1 MKELYFSSTSQVSPI
16 LGMLCR
22 PEKSSY
28 GYPFSYVGETQCCGS
43 REIWLENNYITP
55 EYILSLIKNIYSAI
69 YVLHGIYN
77 DGWLD
82 NTDSVSIEE
91 YLNAVSTAWQVKI
104 EEIDETTLLVVLNI
118 LDRDAYIKW
127 RNQ

>member
-1 MKELYFSSTSQVSPI
+1 MKELYFSSTSQVAPI
-16 LGMLCR
+16 LGMICG
-22 PEKSSY
+22 PGESPY
-28 GYPFSYVGETQCCGS
+28 GHPFSYVGKTQCCGS
-43 REIWLENNYITP
+43 REIWLGANYISS
-55 EYILSLIKNIYSAI
+55 EYILSLIKNINSAI
-69 YVLHGIYN
+69 YVLHGIYK

-82 NTDSVSIEE
+82 NTGSVSIEE